1 MEVLKL
7 GLEKMLCT
15 LGIFDIPI
23 IQLQPPF
30 VVDLLDSN
38 IALFGS
44 AMSGKTTF
52 IKTLVNILH
61 KQYDKDKNR
70 YLFLILAVLYLSAKI
85 CPWFPLI
92 LITRLRSMLSVFL
105 RLWTTS

>member
-7 GLEKMLCT
+7 AFEKMLCT
-15 LGIFDIPI
+15 LGKFDIPI

-38 IALFGS
+38 IAVFGA

-52 IKTLVNILH
+52 IRTLVNVLH
-61 KQYDKDKNR
+61 KQYNEKEEQ
-70 YLFLILAVLYLSAKI
+70 YLFLILAVLCLTAEI
-85 CPWFPLI
+85 CLWSPLI
-92 LITRLRSMLSVFL
+92 SIIRMKNM
-105 RLWTTS
+105 